1 MAGKNRGPWAVIKS
15 FLFWLHKWLGL
26 ASALVLTVVCLSG
39 TVYVFRNE
47 VVELLNPSA
56 FKVEVPDTEAP
67 LSLEALIAKVSEAS
81 GARPR
86 SVTLDPRADRSW
98 VFNVQREGDGRR
110 GSNLYVNPYTGEV
123 LPSDH
128 LRGNDFFFWV
138 FRLHRWLLLDTSVGR
153 PIVGWSTVIMLLLI
167 VTGLVVWL
175 PKKWGKLKQ
184 RLVVHWRGGKR
195 RFTFDLHSTL
205 GFYSALLLFV
215 MAFTGLFWSFDWSRQ
230 LIYDVLQVEAPQ
242 RGGSQAA
249 PQRGGGSAAAP
260 SASGA
265 GQAGRVGDAS
275 EPQSGERNM
284 VPDFLSYA
292 DLLARADS
300 LLSYKGVYRLS
311 IPSEEDELLRLSKSH
326 SGFFAYSGS
335 DQLELSRTDG
345 TVRALELF
353 RDKPLNEQLAA
364 SIKPLHTGEIFGT
377 FSKILYFI
385 ACLIASSLP
394 ITGFILWWW
403 KQVKGRKKA

>member
-1 MAGKNRGPWAVIKS
+1 MAGKKRGPWTVIKS

-47 VVELLNPSA
+47 VVELLNPSV
-56 FKVEVPDTEAP
+56 FKVEVPDAELTLP
-67 LSLEALIAKVSEAS
+67 LEALIAQVSEAS

-110 GSNLYVNPYTGEV
+110 GSNLHVNPYTGEV

-153 PIVGWSTVIMLLLI
+153 PIVGWATIIMLLLI

-184 RLVVHWRGGKR
+184 RLVVHWRGGRR

-205 GFYSALLLFV
+205 GFYSAILLFV

-249 PQRGGGSAAAP
+249 PQRGVGQDRNQGKLAL
-260 SASGA
+260 ASDSVQGLEGA
-265 GQAGRVGDAS
+265 
-275 EPQSGERNM
+275 
-284 VPDFLSYA
+284 VPVSFLTYA
-292 DLLARADS
+292 ELLAKADS
-300 LLSYKGVYRLS
+300 VLPYKGVYRLTL
-311 IPSEEDELLRLSKSH
+311 PSPDAASFQLSKSH

-345 TVRALELF
+345 AVRALELF